1 MLHSVRSF
9 PYSQRFVAG
18 AYRKQPFSISMSEQ
32 KTSTFHAPPPLGS
45 VANTLSNPHHQ
56 KMDSIDYT
64 ADESMIA
71 DFMAVLPQLDPND
84 SSVTITSPTLKLKG
98 QLNESSKILGKFDA
112 FAAAIQQQ
120 QQQQQQQNGIS
131 LASALVKKV
140 QQQLLP
146 ATTVDPSSPPSQ
158 PLTNQFDY
166 QNNKRKRKVDRP
178 SQKRIRGSY
187 KLVSPEQKVMI
198 HEYAEKHGVKAASKL
213 FQVAPSTIAS
223 WLYQKP
229 NGERTS
235 AIRNKEA
242 HSRILEWIQTRQ
254 ENGERVNNRDFHTY
268 ALATMRELTGNPDFA
283 ASRSWCS
290 NFLKKYNIQLDS
302 EKQADST
309 SAQFRFDSIDE
320 NASESSQCYTGG
332 GSPLDEVTDD
342 EDNGPNLHI
351 SNDEENQESPPRL
364 STSDYNN
371 NQRMNPN
378 HCLSPSLQMKNLNGL
393 DDVSTTTTNVIKV
406 EQDNDF
412 HSSSPSSSNKISLG
426 ANLSASSSTASK
438 RLTGT
443 LNRLLQSAIN
453 RPNGHHYNQH
463 VNGISSSP
471 SASSSSVVDTTAK
484 EPKISLEM
492 NTQTIETFVQHFD
505 SSFNTMTYFQ
515 EKLQQLLVSI
525 AQERDNYR
533 TLYLKEHDRRL
544 AAELRLKE
552 NNNTIS

>member
-1 MLHSVRSF
+1 
-9 PYSQRFVAG
+9 
-18 AYRKQPFSISMSEQ
+18 MSEQ

-45 VANTLSNPHHQ
+45 VANTLNNPHSQ

-84 SSVTITSPTLKLKG
+84 SSAPVTPPTLKLKG

-112 FAAAIQQQ
+112 FAAAVQQQ
-120 QQQQQQQNGIS
+120 QQQQLQQNGIS
-131 LASALVKKV
+131 LASAFVKKV

-146 ATTVDPSSPPSQ
+146 ATTVDSSSLPSSPSSLAQ
-158 PLTNQFDY
+158 PVTNQADY
-166 QNNKRKRKVDRP
+166 PNNKRKRKVERP

-242 HSRILEWIQTRQ
+242 HSRILEWIQARQ
-254 ENGERVNNRDFHTY
+254 ENGERVNNREFHMF
-268 ALATMRELTGNPDFA
+268 ALETMRELTGNPEFA

-302 EKQADST
+302 DKQADST

-332 GSPLDEVTDD
+332 GSQIDEASDDDDNGPSLHIFND
-342 EDNGPNLHI
+342 EDN
-351 SNDEENQESPPRL
+351 QESTLRL

-371 NQRMNPN
+371 NQRTNSN
-378 HCLSPSLQMKNLNGL
+378 HRLSPSSQLKSINGL
-393 DDVSTTTTNVIKV
+393 DDVSTTTTTNMTKG

-412 HSSSPSSSNKISLG
+412 HSSSPASSSNKTSLG
-426 ANLSASSSTASK
+426 TALPASSSMASK

-453 RPNGHHYNQH
+453 RPNGHNYHQH

-471 SASSSSVVDTTAK
+471 SASSSSIVDSAGK
-484 EPKISLEM
+484 EPKVSLEM
-492 NTQTIETFVQHFD
+492 NTQAIETFVQHFD

-544 AAELRLKE
+544 AAELRLKD
-552 NNNTIS
+552 NSNTIH

>member
-1 MLHSVRSF
+1 MSDHKTTNLHA
-9 PYSQRFVAG
+9 P
-18 AYRKQPFSISMSEQ
+18 PP
-32 KTSTFHAPPPLGS
+32 PPPLGS
-45 VANTLSNPHHQ
+45 VANTLMNQNHQ
-56 KMDSIDYT
+56 KLESIDYT

-84 SSVTITSPTLKLKG
+84 SSPAAISPTLKLKG
-98 QLNESSKILGKFDA
+98 QSNESSKILGKFDA
-112 FAAAIQQQ
+112 FAAAV

-131 LASALVKKV
+131 IASALVKKV

-146 ATTVDPSSPPSQ
+146 ATSGLSTVQSSSSSSSSPPTIN
-158 PLTNQFDY
+158 PIDY
-166 QNNKRKRKVDRP
+166 QSTNNKRKRKVDRP
-178 SQKRIRGSY
+178 AQKRIRGSY
-187 KLVSPEQKVMI
+187 KLVSPEQKIMI

-242 HSRILEWIQTRQ
+242 HSRILQWIQARQ
-254 ENGERVNNRDFHTY
+254 ENGERVNNRDFHSY

-320 NASESSQCYTGG
+320 NASESSQCYMGG
-332 GSPLDEVTDD
+332 NSPADVLTDE
-342 EDNGPNLHI
+342 EDSGQNLHI
-351 SNDEENQESPPRL
+351 SNDDDGQTSPRRF
-364 STSDYNN
+364 SASDYNN
-371 NQRMNPN
+371 NQTTNSN
-378 HCLSPSLQMKNLNGL
+378 NCLSPSSQTKIINGT
-393 DDVSTTTTNVIKV
+393 DNVSTTTTNVIKV
-406 EQDNDF
+406 EQENDF
-412 HSSSPSSSNKISLG
+412 NYSSSPSSPSIQMLPNKISITTSLP
-426 ANLSASSSTASK
+426 ASSSSAGK

-443 LNRLLQSAIN
+443 LNRLLHSAIN
-453 RPNGHHYNQH
+453 RPNGHHYHPH
-463 VNGISSSP
+463 VNGVSSSP
-471 SASSSSVVDTTAK
+471 SASSSATTTLAVDSTAK
-484 EPKISLEM
+484 EPKTSLEM
-492 NTQTIETFVQHFD
+492 TTAAIETFVQHFD

-525 AQERDNYR
+525 AHERDSYR
-533 TLYLKEHDRRL
+533 TLYLKEHDHRL

-552 NNNTIS
+552 SNNT